1 MMKDQVQQNVCNYV
15 SFENAFAEGSE
26 VVEHALETSNESS
39 VKSSWDKPTQDV
51 IMVQETPL
59 LNTNAQEPPSTLH
72 PEEEEE
78 KQSNPNEVT
87 SMDDEID
94 SHHMKVDLFLRKL
107 LANADHNA
115 ACERNKADKPF
126 KAVSAINESRRAT
139 IDITSRRRRKKVKP
153 R

>member
-1 MMKDQVQQNVCNYV
+1 MSVIMFLLKMRLLKEAR
-15 SFENAFAEGSE
+15 S
-26 VVEHALETSNESS
+26 EHALESSNESS
-39 VKSSWDKPTQDV
+39 VNSSWDKQTQDV
-51 IMVQETPL
+51 IMVQEIPL
-59 LNTNAQEPPSTLH
+59 LITNPQGSPSTLH

-126 KAVSAINESRRAT
+126 KAVSAIKRIQKSHHRHYLP
-139 IDITSRRRRKKVKP
+139 KKKKDSQT
-153 R
+153 